1 MEMQAGILEQ
11 SVRDNY
17 LQMLL
22 RPGCDL
28 KTYGD
33 AHCLASK
40 ASYCSQGCVPAAVG
54 SPYYCKGFDPG
65 VRNS

>member
-1 MEMQAGILEQ
+1 MQAGILEQ

-17 LQMLL
+17 QQMLL

-28 KTYGD
+28 ETYGD

-40 ASYCSQGCVPAAVG
+40 ASYCSQGCVPESVQLEALIAL
-54 SPYYCKGFDPG
+54 KGL
-65 VRNS
+65 RC